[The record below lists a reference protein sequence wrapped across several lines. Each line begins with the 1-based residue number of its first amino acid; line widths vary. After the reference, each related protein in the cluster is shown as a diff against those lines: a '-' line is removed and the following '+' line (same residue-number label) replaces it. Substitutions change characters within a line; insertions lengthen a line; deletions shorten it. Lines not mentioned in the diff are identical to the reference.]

1 MIPKIIHYIWLG
13 GGQFSTETE
22 QCIDSWHKHLPDYEI
37 RRWDDESIQEIDCL
51 FIREAI
57 AEKKWAFASDVI
69 RLHAINK
76 YGGIYMDTDVMV
88 YKSFNPLLHH
98 HAFIGR
104 ENSMHQYK
112 HTMENYLTTCCFGAE
127 ASNPFIR
134 RCLEYYTDRH
144 FITSSDR
151 SLPTELRLD
160 IRLNSQIFCILAKEI
175 GYNSSLL
182 ADTIQ
187 HCTDNQLTIL
197 PTRYFD
203 AIVVSGD
210 TYTKHMA
217 LGTWRE
223 GKRKT
228 YHYSIWYKISWRIE
242 YFVKT
247 ILRKFDYVMVKL
259 K

>member
-13 GGQFSTETE
+13 GNQFSPEIE

-37 RRWDDESIQEIDCL
+37 RCWDDDAIKEIDSV
-51 FIREAI
+51 FIKEAI

-69 RLHAINK
+69 RLYAINK

-88 YKSFNPLLHH
+88 YKSFNNLLSNK
-98 HAFIGR
+98 AFIGR

-127 ASNPFIR
+127 ANNPFIY
-134 RCLEYYTDRH
+134 RCLTYYDNRH
-144 FITSSDR
+144 FVTSNDK

-160 IRLNSQIFCILAKEI
+160 IRLNSEIFCILAKEI

-182 ADTIQ
+182 ADSIQ
-187 HCTDNQLTIL
+187 HCTDNQLTIY
-197 PTRYFD
+197 PKRYFD
-203 AIVVSGD
+203 SIALTND

-217 LGTWRE
+217 LGTWRGSE
-223 GKRKT
+223 RKSYNYT
-228 YHYSIWYKISWRIE
+228 IWYKISWRIE
-242 YFVKT
+242 YLVRR